1 MSSGRRATLRV
12 RGAGDGPSCPMPMTV
27 PLSVALP
34 GHAAPTASFEVPL
47 EMLAACHGR
56 VAAQCETLRRLVPH
70 LAASGADRD
79 ATLAAAAVM
88 RYFDTAARHH
98 HADEE
103 NDLFPALCESLAAA
117 DPVCVRGLVDDLRAD
132 HRRLEARWAALRPT
146 LAALAEGRAAALEES
161 EAEAFIADY
170 AAHIEREDRELLP
183 LAARLLDDTALQRV
197 GRTMRERR
205 GVPAPG

>member
-1 MSSGRRATLRV
+1 M
-12 RGAGDGPSCPMPMTV
+12 PSPT
-27 PLSVALP
+27 SIALP
-34 GHAAPTASFEVPL
+34 GHAAPAASFEVPL

-56 VAAQCETLRRLVPH
+56 VAAQCETLRRLVHH
-70 LAASGADRD
+70 LATHGPDRD
-79 ATLAAAAVM
+79 AALAAAAVV

-117 DPVCVRGLVDDLRAD
+117 DPVCVRGLVDALRAD
-132 HRRLEARWAALRPT
+132 HRHLEARWEALRPP
-146 LAALAEGRAAALEES
+146 LAALAEGRPATLEGG

-183 LAARLLDDTALQRV
+183 LAARLLDDAVLARV
-197 GRTMRERR
+197 GRAMRERR
-205 GVPAPG
+205 GVPAPD